1 VLQVAGSLGPMPQK
15 SLSRT
20 FWNGGPS
27 GPGEDPEFR
36 PLRLMRDP
44 EGTPVKA
51 EDVTIGSVFHIMP
64 EGLLPNPDDPEA
76 EYLEK
81 HGLEEKAK
89 AAVLILIRLD
99 EGPHRSQKQRDW
111 GHQGIVAYSKIC
123 THVGCP
129 VGPVRAA
136 DPPPAVPLPPVDLR
150 RHADCEVIFGPAK
163 RPLPQLKITV
173 DDEGYLVAAAGF
185 AEACRPE
192 LLGAPDEHHHR
203 PTRRRPARG
212 GHPRRGRS
220 LRSRPARRWH
230 RRWVDDRTGAA
241 KPVGYLMKKVFPDHW
256 SFMLGEIAMYSMIIC
271 LLTGA
276 FLTFWFVPSAGHTIP
291 YDGSFVPLRGVGMSE
306 AYASTLNISFDIK
319 GGLIIRQIHHWAAL
333 MFIVALTVHMFRVF
347 FTGAFRKPRE
357 INWVIGTVLALLAI
371 VEGFAGY
378 SLPDDLLSGTGIRAM
393 AGFVQTAPVIGTYL
407 VYGIFGGPFP
417 GEMIIPRLYS
427 VHILLLPAILIGL
440 FTAHIGLVFVQKHT
454 QYPGPGRTN
463 ENVVGFPVMPV
474 YAAKAGGFFFIVFGV
489 LAMISALVQINPVW
503 AYGPY
508 DPSPVT
514 AGSQPDWYMGFADGA
529 LRLLPGWLEFEFWG
543 YTLSLNIALGA
554 LVLLPLVYTVLGIYP
569 FVERWVTK
577 DDREHHLLDRPR
589 NNPVPHRHRHG
600 GHHRL
605 LGLHVRRGQRH
616 HGDQA
621 ALSIN
626 DITWFFRIGL
636 FVLPPLMFWVTKR
649 ICLSLQRRDRDTVLH
664 GRETGTIIRTPDGK
678 YFERHEDIDAFE
690 RWPLVAFESPA
701 PLALTDGAD
710 ANGVSS
716 KDAKKARRR
725 VAWSNFYFKT
735 RVEPVTPT
743 ELAAAHHHGEHEAI
757 SGGSAPAA
765 IKHDK
770 HPH

>member
-1 VLQVAGSLGPMPQK
+1 MSTTTARPADALREGDTPAEAA
-15 SLSRT
+15 
-20 FWNGGPS
+20 PS
-27 GPGEDPEFR
+27 G
-36 PLRLMRDP
+36 
-44 EGTPVKA
+44 A
-51 EDVTIGSVFHIMP
+51 
-64 EGLLPNPDDPEA
+64 
-76 EYLEK
+76 
-81 HGLEEKAK
+81 
-89 AAVLILIRLD
+89 
-99 EGPHRSQKQRDW
+99 
-111 GHQGIVAYSKIC
+111 
-123 THVGCP
+123 
-129 VGPVRAA
+129 
-136 DPPPAVPLPPVDLR
+136 
-150 RHADCEVIFGPAK
+150 
-163 RPLPQLKITV
+163 
-173 DDEGYLVAAAGF
+173 
-185 AEACRPE
+185 
-192 LLGAPDEHHHR
+192 
-203 PTRRRPARG
+203 
-212 GHPRRGRS
+212 
-220 LRSRPARRWH
+220 ARRVGGIAG
-230 RRWVDDRTGAA
+230 WVDDRTGAA

-271 LLTGA
+271 LITGA
-276 FLTFWFVPSAGHTIP
+276 FLTFWFVPSAGHTV

-589 NNPVPHRHRHG
+589 NNPVRTG
-600 GHHRL
+600 IGMAGITAYSVFMFAAGNDIMAIK
-605 LGLHVRRGQRH
+605 LGM
-616 HGDQA
+616 
-621 ALSIN
+621 SIN

-636 FVLPPLMFWVTKR
+636 VVLPPLMFWVTKR

-678 YFERHEDIDAFE
+678 YFERHDTELTADQ
-690 RWPLVAFESPA
+690 WVLVQHDPVA
-701 PLALTDGAD
+701 PLELETEVDEHGVARKTSRLAKAKVALSRFYFAD
-710 ANGVSS
+710 AVN
-716 KDAKKARRR
+716 
-725 VAWSNFYFKT
+725 
-735 RVEPVTPT
+735 PVTPA
-743 ELAAAHHHGEHEAI
+743 ELAAAHHHGEEHEAI
-757 SGGSAPAA
+757 EAAPSADESEPAQVGR
-765 IKHDK
+765 H
-770 HPH
+770 

>member
-1 VLQVAGSLGPMPQK
+1 MSTTTARPADALREGDTPAEAA
-15 SLSRT
+15 
-20 FWNGGPS
+20 PS
-27 GPGEDPEFR
+27 G
-36 PLRLMRDP
+36 
-44 EGTPVKA
+44 A
-51 EDVTIGSVFHIMP
+51 
-64 EGLLPNPDDPEA
+64 
-76 EYLEK
+76 
-81 HGLEEKAK
+81 
-89 AAVLILIRLD
+89 
-99 EGPHRSQKQRDW
+99 
-111 GHQGIVAYSKIC
+111 
-123 THVGCP
+123 
-129 VGPVRAA
+129 
-136 DPPPAVPLPPVDLR
+136 
-150 RHADCEVIFGPAK
+150 
-163 RPLPQLKITV
+163 
-173 DDEGYLVAAAGF
+173 
-185 AEACRPE
+185 
-192 LLGAPDEHHHR
+192 
-203 PTRRRPARG
+203 
-212 GHPRRGRS
+212 
-220 LRSRPARRWH
+220 ARRVGGIAG
-230 RRWVDDRTGAA
+230 WVADRTGAA

-271 LLTGA
+271 LITGA
-276 FLTFWFVPSAGHTIP
+276 FLTFWFVPSAGHTV

-589 NNPVPHRHRHG
+589 NNPVRTG
-600 GHHRL
+600 IGMAGITAYSVFMFAAGNDIMAIK
-605 LGLHVRRGQRH
+605 LGM
-616 HGDQA
+616 
-621 ALSIN
+621 SIN

-678 YFERHEDIDAFE
+678 YFERHDTELTADQ
-690 RWPLVAFESPA
+690 WVLVQHDPVA
-701 PLALTDGAD
+701 PLELETEVDEHGVARKTSRLAKAKVALSRFYFAD
-710 ANGVSS
+710 AVN
-716 KDAKKARRR
+716 
-725 VAWSNFYFKT
+725 
-735 RVEPVTPT
+735 PVTPA
-743 ELAAAHHHGEHEAI
+743 ELAAAHHHGEEHEAI
-757 SGGSAPAA
+757 EAAPSADESEPAQVGR
-765 IKHDK
+765 H
-770 HPH
+770 

>member
-1 VLQVAGSLGPMPQK
+1 MSTTTARPADALREGDTPAEAA
-15 SLSRT
+15 
-20 FWNGGPS
+20 PS
-27 GPGEDPEFR
+27 G
-36 PLRLMRDP
+36 
-44 EGTPVKA
+44 
-51 EDVTIGSVFHIMP
+51 
-64 EGLLPNPDDPEA
+64 
-76 EYLEK
+76 
-81 HGLEEKAK
+81 
-89 AAVLILIRLD
+89 AASRV
-99 EGPHRSQKQRDW
+99 G
-111 GHQGIVAYSKIC
+111 GI
-123 THVGCP
+123 
-129 VGPVRAA
+129 
-136 DPPPAVPLPPVDLR
+136 
-150 RHADCEVIFGPAK
+150 
-163 RPLPQLKITV
+163 
-173 DDEGYLVAAAGF
+173 AG
-185 AEACRPE
+185 
-192 LLGAPDEHHHR
+192 
-203 PTRRRPARG
+203 
-212 GHPRRGRS
+212 
-220 LRSRPARRWH
+220 
-230 RRWVDDRTGAA
+230 WVDDRTGAA

-271 LLTGA
+271 LITGA
-276 FLTFWFVPSAGHTIP
+276 FLTFWFVPSAGHTV

-589 NNPVPHRHRHG
+589 NNPVRTG
-600 GHHRL
+600 IGMAGITAYSIFMFAAGNDIMAIK
-605 LGLHVRRGQRH
+605 LGM
-616 HGDQA
+616 
-621 ALSIN
+621 SIN

-678 YFERHEDIDAFE
+678 YFERHDTELTADQ
-690 RWPLVAFESPA
+690 WVLVQHDPVA
-701 PLALTDGAD
+701 PLELETEVDEHGVARKTSRLAKAKVALSRFYFAD
-710 ANGVSS
+710 AVN
-716 KDAKKARRR
+716 
-725 VAWSNFYFKT
+725 
-735 RVEPVTPT
+735 PVTPA
-743 ELAAAHHHGEHEAI
+743 ELAAAHHHGEEHEAI
-757 SGGSAPAA
+757 EAAPSADESEPAQVGR
-765 IKHDK
+765 H
-770 HPH
+770 